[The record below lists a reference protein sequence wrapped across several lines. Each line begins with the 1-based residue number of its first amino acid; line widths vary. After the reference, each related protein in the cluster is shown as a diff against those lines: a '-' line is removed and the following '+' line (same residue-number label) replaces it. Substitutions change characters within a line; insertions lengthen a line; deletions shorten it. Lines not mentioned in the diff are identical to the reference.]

1 MDADEFRNTLLEVL
15 EKKTPEVRAAAFA
28 SCFTNEALRLTM
40 AEGSASASMT
50 VMLMSLIHTCN
61 RHPEW
66 VRAVVEDSKW
76 ITADGTEKETED
88 ALLEIVNWYPLP
100 RRVYANTRD

>member
-1 MDADEFRNTLLEVL
+1 MDADEFRNTLLEVFK
-15 EKKTPEVRAAAFA
+15 KKTPEVRAAAFA
-28 SCFTNEALRLTM
+28 SCFIDESLRLTM
-40 AEGSASASMT
+40 AEGSAGASMT

-76 ITADGTEKETED
+76 INADGTEKEIEG
-88 ALLEIVNWYPLP
+88 ALMEICGWYPLP
-100 RRVYANTRD
+100 RREYAPSAD